1 MIYSKLHPDILHQ
14 GRKYTIFDDNNPDN
28 ALPIIQLYNN
38 WDGSPLLLLGDGSMG
53 KSTAM
58 RVLEAELLF
67 RGAHVMLIEC
77 GSISK
82 QTNFKSVLAQSR
94 PNTVFLI
101 DGLDETNKRYEK
113 KLIHFIE
120 YITGNFKVI
129 VSSRYNPIKGKLNE
143 DEFDEFKI
151 QKHKLFEKFVHATL
165 CAFTPEEINQIVGD
179 YIDKDSK
186 CFALLSNTMFMAII
200 LSFYEGPK
208 KDQISKFR
216 LAEDEISFIQTYFDI
231 LFEEKERSKKADIY
245 LRAIGH
251 AKYKTLI
258 GSPLTEAVDIP
269 DELKGI
275 FRLIKT
281 KQGNYKI
288 KSTQQRYEN
297 FAMAK
302 YLLSRV
308 LEEFNVDLNA
318 TILNRLFDYDNL
330 NRGAL
335 VYLGNMIAKR
345 KNGAE
350 IMKKFNAF
358 PKTDTTCY
366 MNLVF
371 IFLGYRNGVLDDI
384 GVNGVFDLGA
394 KFVDLAD
401 KHYFFAQNE
410 HIKVINSVRLM
421 DLNKIFAFDC
431 CFNVVIPDSVKQLKP
446 HAFILT
452 GECIQDITVGKSLC
466 KLGPWTF
473 GGERSKIRN
482 IFVHPQNKTFE
493 VRGNCLIEK
502 KKNAVVLCGAN
513 AVIPEDIVRI
523 ESQALYSTTPI
534 NIPDS
539 ITNIGNQEGYIGISE
554 NGSRYFISMKP
565 TDETTDYGTQL
576 HYYYGNSVQELLLD
590 DIGASSFMS
599 RVVTMLERK
608 YLFTEQD
615 SSDDDFELLSDEP
628 NYLTK
633 PYSAFLRLNPTD
645 ERIQQESSNNSAHN
659 LLNCI
664 NFADATKNVY
674 SRYSVG
680 ASEMKSVIGS
690 VFKSMRSGFSEDL
703 FLLVNGFPVVYIKAV
718 DSKKGLDNAFAGLND
733 FYRTHE
739 EEFKYTQFC
748 VITNGFETKIGKVTD
763 PFESFIDYCV
773 DNKKY
778 IPTYLNICS
787 GLSTIGLAVKNLFDP
802 SKLNSVIFDLL
813 SGLSLNVSIGNN
825 LDTFEEAYLE
835 KRKNDEE
842 RAKVYALEGEIS
854 TLKTQSKS
862 LYDDIIKKQCKVVAG
877 SIMGIFFAVFIT
889 FLCLNFKK
897 IVFFV
902 HYNMAK
908 YLMFSA
914 IFVVAFIVVFFVL
927 YFVLS
932 MWLIQFRMTRW
943 TNGKGTTMLG
953 KKPRIQ
959 MLFEIQDYLFQKGYY
974 TYVSLDGG
982 T

>member
-1 MIYSKLHPDILHQ
+1 MIYSKLHPDIMCQ
-14 GRKYTIFDDNNPDN
+14 GIKYTIFDDKNSNKDF
-28 ALPIIQLYNN
+28 PIIQLYDK
-38 WDGSPLLLLGDGSMG
+38 WDGTPLLLLGEGSMG

-58 RVLEAELLF
+58 RVLEAEILF
-67 RGAHVMLIEC
+67 RGAPVILIEC

-82 QTNFKSVLAQSR
+82 HTNFKSVLAQSR
-94 PNTVFLI
+94 PNTIFLI
-101 DGLDETNKRYEK
+101 DGLDEINKRYEK

-120 YITGNFKVI
+120 YITGKFKVI

-151 QKHKLFEKFVHATL
+151 QKHKLFEKFVHSTL

-200 LSFYEGPK
+200 LSFYEGSK
-208 KDQISKFR
+208 KDQISKFQ
-216 LAEDEISFIQTYFDI
+216 LAEDEISFMQTYFDI

-302 YLLSRV
+302 YLFSRV

-335 VYLGNMIAKR
+335 VYLGNMLAKR

-350 IMKKFNAF
+350 IMKKLNAF

-366 MNLVF
+366 INLVF
-371 IFLGYRNGVLDDI
+371 VFLGYRNGVLDDI
-384 GVNGVFDLGA
+384 SVNGVFDLGV
-394 KFVDLAD
+394 KFVDIAD

-410 HIKVINSVRLM
+410 HIKEINSIRLM

-431 CFNVVIPDSVKQLKP
+431 CFNIVIPDSVRQLKP

-473 GGERSKIRN
+473 GGDRIRIGN
-482 IFVHPQNKTFE
+482 IFVHPQNKAFE
-493 VRGNCLIEK
+493 VRGNCLIDK

-513 AVIPEDIVRI
+513 AVVPEDIDRI
-523 ESQALYSTTPI
+523 ESQALYSITPLR
-534 NIPDS
+534 IPSS
-539 ITNIGNQEGYIGISE
+539 ITNIGNQDGYIGINE
-554 NGSRYFISMKP
+554 DGSRYFISIEP
-565 TDETTDYGTQL
+565 ADHSTQF
-576 HYYYGNSVQELLLD
+576 HYYYGNSVQALLHD
-590 DIGASSFMS
+590 DICASSFMS
-599 RVVTMLERK
+599 SVTTILEQK

-628 NYLTK
+628 HYLTK
-633 PYSAFLRLNPTD
+633 PYNAFLRLNPTD
-645 ERIQQESSNNSAHN
+645 ERIQQESSNSSAHN
-659 LLNCI
+659 LLSCI
-664 NFADATKNVY
+664 NFEDATKNIY

-718 DSKKGLDNAFAGLND
+718 DSKKGLEIAYAGLNE

-739 EEFKYTQFC
+739 KEFRYTQFC
-748 VITNGFETKIGKVTD
+748 VITNGSETKIGKVTD
-763 PFESFIDYCV
+763 SFDDYVDYCV

-778 IPTYLNICS
+778 IPTYLNIRS
-787 GLSTIGLAVKNLFDP
+787 GLSTVGLAVQNLFEP
-802 SKLNSVIFDLL
+802 SKLNGVLFALL
-813 SGLSLNVSIGNN
+813 SGWALRDSIKYN
-825 LDTFEEAYLE
+825 LDTFEEVYLE
-835 KRKNDEE
+835 ERKNDEE
-842 RAKVYALEGEIS
+842 RAKVYALEGDANELKIQSNS
-854 TLKTQSKS
+854 T
-862 LYDDIIKKQCKVVAG
+862 YDDLIKKQCKVVAG
-877 SIMGIFFAVFIT
+877 SIIGIFFAVVIA

-897 IVFFV
+897 IIFFA

-914 IFVVAFIVVFFVL
+914 ISVVAFIVVFFVL
-927 YFVLS
+927 YFILS
-932 MWLIQFRMTRW
+932 MLLIQFRMTRCV
-943 TNGKGTTMLG
+943 NGKGTTMIG

-959 MLFEIQDYLFQKGYY
+959 MLFEIQDYLFKKGYY
-974 TYVSLDGG
+974 TYVSLDSGF
-982 T
+982 